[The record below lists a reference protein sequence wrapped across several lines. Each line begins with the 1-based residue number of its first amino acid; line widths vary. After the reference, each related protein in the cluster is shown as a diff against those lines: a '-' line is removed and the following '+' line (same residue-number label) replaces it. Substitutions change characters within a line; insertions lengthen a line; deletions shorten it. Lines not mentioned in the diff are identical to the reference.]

1 MATRSLK
8 TLLRG
13 QSALRGRSK
22 LQLEVSSEEEK
33 MHPKWLAW
41 SAALGEVVAFKP
53 EFFMPCCSLACVHV
67 FHISWWFMFFTCH
80 GGSCLLHV
88 MVVHVFYMSWW
99 FMSFTCH
106 GASWLLTCH
115 GVFRMSD
122 ILVHVF
128 SKSWWS
134 MFFDMSWWFKFLSC
148 HAGLYFLHV
157 MLFFRY
163 IYMNSCQEASYFHVF
178 YSTQGRR

>member
-13 QSALRGRSK
+13 QSALRGGSK
-22 LQLEVSSEEEK
+22 LHLEVSSEEEK

-88 MVVHVFYMSWW
+88 MVVHVFLHVM
-99 FMSFTCH
+99 
-106 GASWLLTCH
+106 
-115 GVFRMSD
+115 V
-122 ILVHVF
+122 VHVF
-128 SKSWWS
+128 
-134 MFFDMSWWFKFLSC
+134 
-148 HAGLYFLHV
+148 
-157 MLFFRY
+157 
-163 IYMNSCQEASYFHVF
+163 
-178 YSTQGRR
+178 